1 MANATSDKA
10 SAGDKPSAG
19 KLKLKAVDAEDLGV
33 LSAFLQDSLV
43 AVGDISYQPAD
54 KRFLLVANRFRW
66 EAMPCE
72 EESELGDSDCFE
84 RIHSGLRFENVTA
97 VKSRGLEALDAA
109 QLLELLD
116 IEAEATGG
124 QYAAFTLIFAG
135 DVAIRVEIAAPLC
148 FLEDIGEPWPTK
160 WRPKHPLE
168 APGDPR

>member
-1 MANATSDKA
+1 MSD
-10 SAGDKPSAG
+10 DG
-19 KLKLKAVDAEDLGV
+19 KTQKLRLKAIDAEDLGV

-97 VKSRGLEALDAA
+97 VKSRGLDALDAA
-109 QLLELLD
+109 QLLELLA
-116 IEAEATGG
+116 IETAE
-124 QYAAFTLIFAG
+124 QAFTLVYAG
-135 DVAIRVEIAAPLC
+135 DVAIRIESAEPLC

-160 WRPKHPLE
+160 WRPKHPLD

>member
-1 MANATSDKA
+1 MSD
-10 SAGDKPSAG
+10 DG
-19 KLKLKAVDAEDLGV
+19 KTQKLRLKAIDAEDLGV

-72 EESELGDSDCFE
+72 DESELGESDCFE

-97 VKSRGLEALDAA
+97 VKSRGLDALDAA
-109 QLLELLD
+109 QLLELLV
-116 IEAEATGG
+116 IEAEEK
-124 QYAAFTLIFAG
+124 AFTLVFAG
-135 DVAIRVEIAAPLC
+135 DVAIRIEIAAPLC
-148 FLEDIGEPWPTK
+148 FLEDFGEPWPTK
-160 WRPKHPLE
+160 WRPKHPLD

>member
-1 MANATSDKA
+1 MADAAQD
-10 SAGDKPSAG
+10 

-54 KRFLLVANRFRW
+54 QRFLLVANRFRW

-72 EESELGDSDCFE
+72 EEAELGESDCFE

-97 VKSRGLEALDAA
+97 VKSRGLEALDAG
-109 QLLELLD
+109 QLLALLA
-116 IEAEATGG
+116 IEAEP
-124 QYAAFTLIFAG
+124 AAFTLIFAG
-135 DVAIRVEIAAPLC
+135 DVAIRIEIAAPLC

>member
-1 MANATSDKA
+1 MAEAKQD
-10 SAGDKPSAG
+10 

-43 AVGDISYQPAD
+43 AVGDISYQPD
-54 KRFLLVANRFRW
+54 ERRFVLVANRFRW

-72 EESELGDSDCFE
+72 EETELGDGDCFE
-84 RIHSGLRFENVTA
+84 RVHSGLRFENVTA
-97 VKSRGLEALDAA
+97 VKSRGLDALDAG
-109 QLLELLD
+109 QLLALLA
-116 IEAEATGG
+116 IEAE
-124 QYAAFTLIFAG
+124 QAAFTLVFAG
-135 DVAIRVEIAAPLC
+135 DVAIRIEIAAPLC

>member
-1 MANATSDKA
+1 MVEERMAEAKQD
-10 SAGDKPSAG
+10 

-43 AVGDISYQPAD
+43 AVGDISYQPD
-54 KRFLLVANRFRW
+54 ERRFVLVANRFRW

-72 EESELGDSDCFE
+72 EETELGDGDCFE
-84 RIHSGLRFENVTA
+84 RVHSGLRFENVTA
-97 VKSRGLEALDAA
+97 VKSRGLDALDAG
-109 QLLELLD
+109 QLLALLA
-116 IEAEATGG
+116 IEAE
-124 QYAAFTLIFAG
+124 QAAFTLVFAG
-135 DVAIRVEIAAPLC
+135 DVAIRIEIAAPLC

>member
-1 MANATSDKA
+1 MAD
-10 SAGDKPSAG
+10 

-54 KRFLLVANRFRW
+54 HRFLLVANRFRW

-72 EESELGDSDCFE
+72 EETDLGESDCFE

-97 VKSRGLEALDAA
+97 VKSRGLDVLDAG
-109 QLLELLD
+109 QLLALLA
-116 IEAEATGG
+116 IEAEQG
-124 QYAAFTLIFAG
+124 AFTLLFAG

>member
-1 MANATSDKA
+1 MTTDGRTLRLLAT
-10 SAGDKPSAG
+10 
-19 KLKLKAVDAEDLGV
+19 DAEDFRV
-33 LSAFLQDSLV
+33 VAACLQDALV
-43 AVGDISYQPAD
+43 PVGDIAFEED
-54 KRFLLVANRFRW
+54 RKEFVLVANRFRW

-72 EESELGDSDCFE
+72 EESELGDGDCFE

-97 VKSRGLEALDAA
+97 VKSRGLDALDAA

-116 IEAEATGG
+116 IEAEATAG

>member
-1 MANATSDKA
+1 MSD
-10 SAGDKPSAG
+10 DG
-19 KLKLKAVDAEDLGV
+19 KTQKLRLKAIDAEDLSV

-43 AVGDISYQPAD
+43 AVGDISYQPDD

-72 EESELGDSDCFE
+72 DESELGESDCFE

-97 VKSRGLEALDAA
+97 VKSRGLDALDAA
-109 QLLELLD
+109 QLLELLA
-116 IEAEATGG
+116 IETAE
-124 QYAAFTLIFAG
+124 QAFILIFAG
-135 DVAIRVEIAAPLC
+135 DVAIRIESAAPLC

-160 WRPKHPLE
+160 WRPKHPLD